1 MPQIVQQVAEF
12 LRRAGVGQGDA
23 VLVACSGGPDSA
35 ALVDVAMQLHG
46 RGLLGPVHVLYVDH
60 GLREDS
66 RADGHLVAALA
77 ESGGATYHYARVE
90 VDRRRASLEA
100 AARDARYQELR
111 RSARQLGVRWV
122 LLGHTASDQAETV
135 LMRILRGTGLV
146 GLAGIPPRRGRYLRP
161 LIGVTREHVDEYVSE
176 RGLIV
181 ARDPMNSDPKFQ
193 RNRVRHRW
201 LRELREEN
209 PRISE
214 SLVRLADAARE
225 QREVLD
231 FAADQLLGRAREDG
245 DNHSFDIDVLR
256 TAPAAVVKHALAGA
270 AQSAGG
276 SPLEA
281 KHLEAVMALL
291 ETGRGGTISLD
302 LPNLQIVKEYHR
314 LRLVRRSRDL
324 ALLDPAGVVAEV
336 QGDDGPYVVRRW
348 QPGDRMRPAR
358 LRGRSRKLSDL
369 FTDCRVPR
377 EQRARARVV
386 TRQSD
391 GEIVWAEHIG
401 PAYGHRVEVSWGQR
415 GNSSPK
421 N

>member
-1 MPQIVQQVAEF
+1 MVQQVAEF

-35 ALVDVAMQLHG
+35 ALADVAMDLHE
-46 RGLLGPVHVLYVDH
+46 RGLVGPVHMLYVDH
-60 GLREDS
+60 GLRDDS

-77 ESGGATYHYARVE
+77 EGGGATYHYVRVE

-100 AARDARYQELR
+100 AARDARYQEFR

-135 LMRILRGTGLV
+135 LMRIFRGTGLV

-161 LIGVTREHVDEYVSE
+161 LIGVTRDQIDEYVAE
-176 RGLIV
+176 RDLRV
-181 ARDPMNSDPKFQ
+181 VRDPMNSDPKFQ
-193 RNRVRHRW
+193 RNRIRHRW

-231 FAADQLLGRAREDG
+231 FAADQLIGRARLEG
-245 DNHSFDIDVLR
+245 GNHAFDIDVLR
-256 TAPAAVVKHALAGA
+256 AAPAAVVKHALAGA

-291 ETGRGGTISLD
+291 ETARGGTISLD
-302 LPNLQIVKEYHR
+302 LPNLQVVKEYQR
-314 LRLVRRSRDL
+314 LRLVRRSREL
-324 ALLDPAGVVAEV
+324 AFIDPGVIEI
-336 QGDDGPYVVRRW
+336 QGENGPYVVRRW

-377 EQRARARVV
+377 DQRARARVV
-386 TRQSD
+386 TRQRD

-401 PAYGHRVEVSWGQR
+401 PAYGERLEVSWAQR
-415 GNSSPK
+415 GNSTSK